1 MIPKS
6 RIYIMGL
13 VTLIGFPL
21 LGITIVGFAE
31 DNPYDFKWFWE
42 IVWWQQLLL
51 GAAFGTAA
59 GYAAW
64 ALISTDFLKP
74 TLEKYGKLIG
84 KLNLNNGQIIF
95 LSICAGAGEEV
106 LFRAVLQQY
115 WGIWITALVFVA
127 IHGYLDPR
135 NIKMAVYGITMTL
148 IIAAVGYLY
157 EYTGLLTAIAAHTMI
172 DVVLFKK
179 LSSYDYGSAKKDED
193 SQAIEINEGE

>member
-21 LGITIVGFAE
+21 LGVTIVGIVE
-31 DNPYDFKWFWE
+31 DNPNTFSWFWE
-42 IVWWQQLLL
+42 MNWWKQLLL
-51 GAAFGTAA
+51 GSALGTAA
-59 GYAAW
+59 GFIAW
-64 ALISTDFLKP
+64 GLITTNFLKP
-74 TLEKYGKLIG
+74 TLEKYGRLIG
-84 KLNLNNGQIIF
+84 KMKLSNGEIIF
-95 LSICAGAGEEV
+95 LSICAGVGEEL

-135 NIKMAVYGITMTL
+135 NMKMVVYGLTMTL
-148 IIAAVGYLY
+148 IIAGVGYLY
-157 EYTGLLTAIAAHTMI
+157 EYSGLLTAAAAHTMI

-179 LSSYDYGSAKKDED
+179 LSGYDYQSTPKKDEPEFFD
-193 SQAIEINEGE
+193 ENM